1 MKHRN
6 KTDEE
11 AGIIYFKAGFPQTAM
26 QCFFVFFFNFL
37 IPVTLNSTSFSLSV
51 FTYLH

>member
-11 AGIIYFKAGFPQTAM
+11 AGIIYFKAGFPQTTM
-26 QCFFVFFFNFL
+26 QCFYFSFNFL